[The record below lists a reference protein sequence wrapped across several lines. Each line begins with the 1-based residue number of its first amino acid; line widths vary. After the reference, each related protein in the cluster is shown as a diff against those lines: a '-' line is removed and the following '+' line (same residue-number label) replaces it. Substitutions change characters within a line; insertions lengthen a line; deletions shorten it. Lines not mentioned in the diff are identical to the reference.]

1 MKKNKWTFPAGARA
15 PRWLIETVD
24 CTAIFNWSA
33 VVVEGADSWEIYPT
47 EPVGKGEAPFLL
59 RPATERHRGV
69 AVPTRAIRAIQKP
82 RLDKPLE
89 PRSKS

>member
-1 MKKNKWTFPAGARA
+1 VKRAEWTFAAGARA

-33 VVVEGADSWEIYPT
+33 VVVDQRDAWEIYPT
-47 EPVGKGEAPFLL
+47 EPLQGGQAPFLL

-69 AVPTRAIRAIQKP
+69 AVPTRPIRPYVRRRASQA
-82 RLDKPLE
+82 
-89 PRSKS
+89 S